1 MTTQQ
6 NQPTDTP
13 DIDQAQDNLKKPLD
27 QSTKDWIRKSDE
39 HMVRMSKDENYRLL
53 VAKSLSW

>member
-6 NQPTDTP
+6 NQPTDTS

-27 QSTKDWIRKSDE
+27 QSTKAWLERTDKHIN
-39 HMVRMSKDENYRLL
+39 RMSKDENYRLL
-53 VAKSLSW
+53 VAKSLS